1 MWGFLPWVLSACLV
15 ATITGAAGQ
24 ANDTVAT
31 ISDPAGLVNLFIG
44 TTRGG
49 HTFPGT
55 TTSTVHGDRIA
66 LS

>member
-1 MWGFLPWVLSACLV
+1 MWGFLPWVLSVCLV
-15 ATITGAAGQ
+15 ATITGATGQ
-24 ANDTVAT
+24 ANDSVVT
-31 ISDPAGLVNLFIG
+31 ISDPAALVNLFIG

-55 TTSTVHGDRIA
+55 TTTTVHVDHIM